1 LTTVFDR
8 VLNIEHTLHRGNLR
22 RTSSEQL
29 CWGDTMTITAATGIT
44 IINSR
49 TFDHRTSSTH
59 WGGPASRY
67 QRVER
72 QRAGGRVDRPDYAA
86 RRLGALIVA
95 LGSAVVVAAL
105 INSAL
110 AGLGGSPASAAE
122 AAPASADPGIAEHI
136 DGRGRHV
143 ARPGDSLWSIAD
155 QHRGAVNRDRYVDE
169 LIDLNGSTS
178 IVVGQAVILP

>member
-1 LTTVFDR
+1 MTT
-8 VLNIEHTLHRGNLR
+8 
-22 RTSSEQL
+22 
-29 CWGDTMTITAATGIT
+29 TAATGTT

-49 TFDHRTSSTH
+49 TFDHRTSSTQ

-72 QRAGGRVDRPDYAA
+72 RRVVGPVGRPNYAA

-95 LGSAVVVAAL
+95 LGSAVVVAGL
-105 INSAL
+105 LNSAL
-110 AGLGGSPASAAE
+110 VGLGGSPASASGATPTSPDAQIVE
-122 AAPASADPGIAEHI
+122 PGGTHAL
-136 DGRGRHV
+136 HV

-155 QHRGAVNRDRYVDE
+155 EHRGAVDRDRYVDE

-178 IVVGQAVILP
+178 IVVGQAVHLP